1 MIKVS
6 SNRRFLTTESGK
18 PFFWVGD
25 TAWELFHRLT
35 LADAQHYFNN
45 RLHNGFNVIQAV
57 ALAEVDGLH
66 TPNANG
72 DTPLIDDD
80 PLRPNEAYFRHVD
93 AIIDLAAQTGLYIG
107 LLPTWGDKVFK
118 LWGSGPQVFNEDNA
132 FGYGQWIA
140 QRYANRANIIWIM
153 GGDRPEVM
161 NGIESA
167 PAVWRSMAKGVREVV
182 GTNALMTYHPCG
194 GNTSSTFFHNDEWL
208 DLNMWQSGHSRN
220 DTPNWDMI
228 GRDYA
233 RQPIKPV
240 LDGEP
245 CYEDHPI
252 DPFSRRWTP
261 AMGCF
266 TDYDV
271 RKAAYR
277 AAFAGA
283 CGHTYGHHAVWQ
295 FFGPERP
302 PVNFP
307 QMPWRQ
313 AIERPGA
320 AQLKYLVSLLESRP
334 YFDRIPDQT
343 LIASE
348 NGEGGSHIQA
358 TRSTDGSYALIH
370 VPQPRQNVTI
380 AANALG
386 GEALN
391 AWWFEPRSGLK
402 QSLGRIARQPQLTF
416 VSPDNGQDWVLA
428 LDDASRDYP
437 PPGDTYRQQQVDKPR

>member
-6 SNRRFLTTESGK
+6 SNHRFLKTDSGK
-18 PFFWVGD
+18 PFFWLGD

-35 LADAQHYFNN
+35 LAEAEHYLVN

-57 ALAEVDGLH
+57 VLAEVDGLN

-72 DTPLIDDD
+72 DTPLIDLD
-80 PLRPNEAYFRHVD
+80 PARPNEAYFRHVD
-93 AIIDLAAQTGLYIG
+93 AIIDLAGQRGLHIG
-107 LLPTWGDKVFK
+107 LLPTWGDKVFR
-118 LWGSGPQVFNEDNA
+118 LWGAGPQIFTEENA
-132 FGYGQWIA
+132 YQYGHWIA
-140 QRYANRANIIWIM
+140 ERYANRTNIVWII
-153 GGDRPEVM
+153 GGDRPEVL
-161 NGIESA
+161 NGIDTAS
-167 PAVWRSMAKGVREVV
+167 AVWRSMAKGIREVI
-182 GTNALMTYHPCG
+182 GTSHLMTYHPCG
-194 GNTSSTFFHNDEWL
+194 GGSSSTVFHNDDWL

-220 DTPNWDMI
+220 DMPNWKLI
-228 GRDYA
+228 AQDYA

-295 FFGPERP
+295 FFSPERTP
-302 PVNFP
+302 INFP

-320 AQLKYLVSLLESRP
+320 AQLKHLVSLLESRP
-334 YFDRIPDQT
+334 YFDRIPDQS
-343 LIASE
+343 LIAND
-348 NGEGGSHIQA
+348 NGERGSHLQA
-358 TRSTDGSYALIH
+358 TRAADGSYAFVH
-370 VPQPRQNVTI
+370 VPQTRQSISI
-380 AANALG
+380 AA
-386 GEALN
+386 EALSGETLN
-391 AWWFEPRSGLK
+391 ACWFEPRSGTIQPLGQLAK
-402 QSLGRIARQPQLTF
+402 QPKLSFI
-416 VSPDNGQDWVLA
+416 SPDSGQDWVLV
-428 LDDASRDYP
+428 LDDETRGYP
-437 PPGDTYRQQQVDKPR
+437 PPGSSYRAQQTDSG